1 MTEYFVRNITSVC
14 LPETICKIFVLSL
27 FYPEQRT
34 LCHCEALPT
43 AMPWQSPGRDTLLQ
57 THARYFCTCVEK
69 KAHTSKRVS
78 IVAPDNAISK
88 VQLSGTPRD
97 TCTRGEKAHTSKRVS
112 VIACDN
118 AISKVQCAPRG
129 KAIPPQLRWYCLLMC
144 FRIKEL
150 WIVINVN
157 FGARGDF
164 RPVRRSTARRL
175 PLSFRSPKSLQEGF
189 RPHTDYTCRWL
200 RVRALT
206 GLSPAP
212 VF

>member
-1 MTEYFVRNITSVC
+1 MSFEISLHRARRYIAHTLRQTQRQIKRVARGKIKSVSQSRH
-14 LPETICKIFVLSL
+14 SL
-27 FYPEQRT
+27 QANKTFSFPYEV

-43 AMPWQSPGRDTLLQ
+43 AMPWQSPGRAPYHK

-78 IVAPDNAISK
+78 
-88 VQLSGTPRD
+88 
-97 TCTRGEKAHTSKRVS
+97 

-118 AISKVQCAPRG
+118 AISKAKCAPWG
-129 KAIPPQLRWYCLLMC
+129 KTIPPQLRWYCLLMC

-157 FGARGDF
+157 FLARGDF
-164 RPVRRSTARRL
+164 RPVCRSTARRL
-175 PLSFRSPKSLQEGF
+175 PLSFRSPKSLQEGS
-189 RPHTDYTCRWL
+189 RPHTDCTFRWL
-200 RVRALT
+200 RVRAST

>member
-1 MTEYFVRNITSVC
+1 MFPFERNTAFVLQGIPSGRLPRFARNDIKCVARKRIKKVRKFCNKFPSNKLLYSVRSTMSLRGAKRRGN
-14 LPETICKIFVLSL
+14 LPEGIPCYKPTQDTFVLAWRKKRSV
-27 FYPEQRT
+27 RRG
-34 LCHCEALPT
+34 
-43 AMPWQSPGRDTLLQ
+43 AMT
-57 THARYFCTCVEK
+57 
-69 KAHTSKRVS
+69 
-78 IVAPDNAISK
+78 
-88 VQLSGTPRD
+88 
-97 TCTRGEKAHTSKRVS
+97 
-112 VIACDN
+112 
-118 AISKVQCAPRG
+118 
-129 KAIPPQLRWYCLLMC
+129 IPPQLRWYCLLMC

-164 RPVRRSTARRL
+164 RPVRRSTARLL

>member
-1 MTEYFVRNITSVC
+1 MAISRKGYLVINPR
-14 LPETICKIFVLSL
+14 KI
-27 FYPEQRT
+27 
-34 LCHCEALPT
+34 
-43 AMPWQSPGRDTLLQ
+43 LLYL
-57 THARYFCTCVEK
+57 RGEK
-69 KAHTSKRVS
+69 GAHKQKSEHYR
-78 IVAPDNAISK
+78 PDNAISK
-88 VQLSGTPRD
+88 AQLSGTPRD
-97 TCTRGEKAHTSKRVS
+97 TVYS
-112 VIACDN
+112 
-118 AISKVQCAPRG
+118 RG
-129 KAIPPQLRWYCLLMC
+129 KGAHKQKTNNCRLRRLFGQKCSVRRGAMTIPPQLRWYCLLMC

-150 WIVINVN
+150 WIVINVF

-164 RPVRRSTARRL
+164 RPVCRSTARRL